1 MKRNTTLSALVMA
14 AGLATAGSLVYAKSP
29 IAENDALVNLAQ
41 AKITLNQAIVAAEA
55 HASGKAIKAELSSER
70 GTETY
75 TVEVVTGD
83 KKVFEVNVDATD
95 GKVLSSKQDR
105 ADDGDDEEDGENA
118 D

>member
-1 MKRNTTLSALVMA
+1 MKRNITLSALVMA
-14 AGLATAGSLVYAKSP
+14 AGLATAGTLVYAKPSG
-29 IAENDALVNLAQ
+29 AENDAIVDLAK

-55 HASGKAIKAELSSER
+55 HASGKAIKAELATER

-75 TVEVVTGD
+75 TVEVVTAN
-83 KKVFEVNVDATD
+83 KKVVEVNVDAND